1 AALSQAGISSGKASV
16 PLARPDIIVME
27 VEKIEQGV
35 KHLTGSP
42 VMSEGLAILRSGPVA
57 VTGENIKP
65 HLGLDVMGSQ
75 FCQIFEELPIRLD
88 GGNDC
93 QGQTDRQSRGNHE
106 YVTTH
111 SYCRQITAQLAYPSH
126 PLSSPSYPQ
135 WESLSYIHQTMQELE
150 RRVQEADAKA
160 DKAEEQLRVMEQK
173 QVTQNIDVRQSTS
186 ALFVRIQELET
197 ACREKDDVIVKLE
210 IQLEEQTRQ
219 QIRTCL
225 LSHTCFN
232 PPVVAFL
239 DGPGEREHDQSFRK
253 PQMWSLTRTP
263 FLLKRH
269 GSGILQVR
277 RSGVA
282 CQFVNYG
289 EGTVCSD
296 DGELPTTKELRA
308 QEGEMVEKKAAKIK
322 EWVYNKLGELEE
334 ENERLRRTHQQSMY
348 ALESLQKKLQESQTK
363 SAVVPASGC
372 SSPGPAGVS
381 GGVPQVA
388 RPSSPSVPPAPHTS
402 MVRDHEPD
410 GEATINFS
418 EQDRVLETDLDKPEN
433 FILNAVDDFEEEKMD
448 LESECALTPVSSRH
462 EDSLI
467 EEQMY
472 KKFELQRL
480 DSSSSS
486 SESQS

>member
-1 AALSQAGISSGKASV
+1 MASAPVELDGDVDWKARCLTLEGQLIRFKSQASRIREL
-16 PLARPDIIVME
+16 LA
-27 VEKIEQGV
+27 EK
-35 KHLTGSP
+35 
-42 VMSEGLAILRSGPVA
+42 
-57 VTGENIKP
+57 
-65 HLGLDVMGSQ
+65 
-75 FCQIFEELPIRLD
+75 
-88 GGNDC
+88 
-93 QGQTDRQSRGNHE
+93 
-106 YVTTH
+106 
-111 SYCRQITAQLAYPSH
+111 
-126 PLSSPSYPQ
+126 
-135 WESLSYIHQTMQELE
+135 MQELE

-210 IQLEEQTRQ
+210 IQLEEQ
-219 QIRTCL
+219 
-225 LSHTCFN
+225 
-232 PPVVAFL
+232 
-239 DGPGEREHDQSFRK
+239 
-253 PQMWSLTRTP
+253 
-263 FLLKRH
+263 
-269 GSGILQVR
+269 
-277 RSGVA
+277 
-282 CQFVNYG
+282 
-289 EGTVCSD
+289 
-296 DGELPTTKELRA
+296 KELRA

-486 SESQS
+486 SESQAKISPVERPLSPLPPEAPPSTPENGPPTPPPWHR